1 MNTQIHETTKCSPY
15 EVVFG
20 QKPRDV
26 VFPSEKLLILEEDLE
41 FDGVD
46 LESSFIEEPEVL
58 LEINSANL
66 PDPEQTRCQI
76 DERPIPKPR
85 KRLQPAIPFET
96 YNVPIPK
103 PRKMRKIQL
112 PLINDDPTQIQIP
125 QFTNEPPVTDE
136 PLHTPVTDEPLHTPV
151 TDEPLHTLV
160 TDEPIHTPV
169 TDEPLHTLVTDEP
182 LHTPVTDKPLHTP
195 VSDDP
200 VLTQLSTRHT
210 HLKVST
216 TLIVFAVLTLFFPL
230 DSP

>member
-46 LESSFIEEPEVL
+46 FESSFIEEPEVL
-58 LEINSANL
+58 LELNSANL

-85 KRLQPAIPFET
+85 KQLQPAIPFET

-112 PLINDDPTQIQIP
+112 PPINDDPTQIQIP
-125 QFTNEPPVTDE
+125 QFTNEPPVTDTELHTPVTNEPLHSPVTDE

-151 TDEPLHTLV
+151 TDEPLHT
-160 TDEPIHTPV
+160 PV
-169 TDEPLHTLVTDEP
+169 TDEPLHSPATDEP
-182 LHTPVTDKPLHTP
+182 LHTPVT
-195 VSDDP
+195 DDP

-216 TLIVFAVLTLFFPL
+216 TLIVFAVLTLFSTL